1 MLSLNRTL
9 RKPSAYQ
16 SLGRLILLPT
26 MLFSAFAPSIAL
38 DLPSICMTRR
48 LTLDGTIVELIG
60 ANSPAQPEANYV
72 INQVDI
78 AFEPLLSVIPKS
90 TSITLT
96 NNDSFKHHV
105 YSFSKGNQFDIPLY
119 TDVPKQDV
127 ALQNSGIVKLG
138 CNIHDWMIAY
148 IYVHESQFLK
158 KVNSSPVIFDGVLAG
173 AYEVRVWNPR
183 FRNTK
188 RILKKVLTVADGWAS
203 TPGRRLP
210 EILAQAVASTIR
222 SLVTPLTW
230 HRGWSR
236 LAVGPTMP
244 A

>member
-9 RKPSAYQ
+9 RKPSACQ
-16 SLGRLILLPT
+16 SLSRLILLPAI
-26 MLFSAFAPSIAL
+26 LFSVSAPSIAL
-38 DLPSICMTRR
+38 DVTVYLHDKKN
-48 LTLDGTIVELIG
+48 LTLEGTIVELIG
-60 ANSPAQPEANYV
+60 ADSPAQPGADYV
-72 INQVDI
+72 INQVGI
-78 AFEPLLSVIPKS
+78 AFKPLLSVIPKG

-127 ALQNSGIVKLG
+127 VLQNSGIVKLG

-158 KVNSSPVIFDGVLAG
+158 KVNNSPVIFDGVLAG
-173 AYEVRVWNPR
+173 TYEVRVWNPR

-188 RILKKVLTVADGWAS
+188 RILKKALTVVDGKNN
-203 TPGRRLP
+203 
-210 EILAQAVASTIR
+210 EVKFDLALQKTIR
-222 SLVTPLTW
+222 MPK
-230 HRGWSR
+230 
-236 LAVGPTMP
+236 GPTTTGQTGNSYNYSNDK
-244 A
+244 

>member
-16 SLGRLILLPT
+16 SLSRLILLPAI
-26 MLFSAFAPSIAL
+26 LFSVSAPSIAL
-38 DLPSICMTRR
+38 DVTVYLHDKKN
-48 LTLDGTIVELIG
+48 LTLEGTIVELIG
-60 ANSPAQPEANYV
+60 ADSPAQPGADYV
-72 INQVDI
+72 INQVGI
-78 AFEPLLSVIPKS
+78 AFKPLLSVIPKG

-96 NNDSFKHHV
+96 NNDSFKHQV

-127 ALQNSGIVKLG
+127 VLQNSGIVKLG

-173 AYEVRVWNPR
+173 TYEVRVWNPR

-188 RILKKVLTVADGWAS
+188 RILKKVLTVVNGKNNEVKFD
-203 TPGRRLP
+203 LV
-210 EILAQAVASTIR
+210 LQKTIR
-222 SLVTPLTW
+222 MPKK
-230 HRGWSR
+230 
-236 LAVGPTMP
+236 PTTTDQTGNP
-244 A
+244 YNNSNRQ